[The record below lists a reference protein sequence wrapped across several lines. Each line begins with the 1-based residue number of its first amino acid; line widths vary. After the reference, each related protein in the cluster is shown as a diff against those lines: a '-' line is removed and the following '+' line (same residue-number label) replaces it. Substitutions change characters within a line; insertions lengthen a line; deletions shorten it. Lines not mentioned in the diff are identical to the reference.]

1 MQNLETGKQVSK
13 NVEGHAMKSSSS
25 VRNFRSIGNTGVA
38 VQSAMFVLCC
48 NDNVVIVLHEVCSV
62 SSQQMSACRYRRE
75 GLEWHAHFEA
85 THNLRY

>member
-1 MQNLETGKQVSK
+1 
-13 NVEGHAMKSSSS
+13 
-25 VRNFRSIGNTGVA
+25 
-38 VQSAMFVLCC
+38 MFVLCC